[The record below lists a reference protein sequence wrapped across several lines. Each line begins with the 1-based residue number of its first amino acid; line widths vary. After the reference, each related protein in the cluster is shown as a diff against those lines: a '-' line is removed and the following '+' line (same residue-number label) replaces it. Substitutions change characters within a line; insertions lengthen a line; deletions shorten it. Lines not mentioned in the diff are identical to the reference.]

1 MNLDAMFMVC
11 QPLARCEKKLTI
23 SVTQLCTSAPAL
35 AGSEI
40 IQTMMT
46 IITTQVKIFVINR
59 FHLLRMAEYLC
70 LRYPR
75 LPK

>member
-1 MNLDAMFMVC
+1 MNLDAIFTMF

-46 IITTQVKIFVINR
+46 IMTTQVKIFVINR
-59 FHLLRMAEYLC
+59 FHLLRMADYLC
-70 LRYPR
+70 LRYSR